1 MVSIIFW
8 IALNAA
14 IEVIKDELRGK
25 IAEINIEAVK
35 EGYNLLD
42 RKYNLETQKN
52 KKILIN
58 GNQAVGVRAMNGS
71 SGGGFTL
78 MVEALRLAGM
88 IEVLLYNRRPF
99 CGEEVYSKVREVL

>member
-1 MVSIIFW
+1 
-8 IALNAA
+8 
-14 IEVIKDELRGK
+14 
-25 IAEINIEAVK
+25 
-35 EGYNLLD
+35 
-42 RKYNLETQKN
+42 
-52 KKILIN
+52 
-58 GNQAVGVRAMNGS
+58 MNGS